1 MAKITNQSSL
11 TSKYTL
17 PDGGEEVNNIQS
29 NVSQTENMTLSFTK
43 ERKSAKDYGFPK
55 DNILQT
61 LTLTNSSDYEITDI
75 RIKDNISADG
85 TFKAGS
91 LKIDETPYP
100 DYDPV
105 TGFTLPNSI
114 GVSHSSVI
122 TYELEIAEEPQSDI
136 INVQSTITYSVNEV
150 DDLVETSNIVE
161 ISIKTE
167 SITIEKTSTKSV
179 VIKGQTLTF
188 QNVVKNNGNLTN
200 TEVVFKDDIPEGT
213 TFVENSVYID
223 NENKVGYD
231 PAVGFSLEDLTPGAV
246 VTILF
251 DVTVN

>member
-29 NVSQTENMTLSFTK
+29 NISQTENMTLSFTK
-43 ERKSAKDYGFPK
+43 ERKSAKDYGFAK
-55 DNILQT
+55 DSILQT
-61 LTLTNSSDYEITDI
+61 LTLTNSSDYEITDV
-75 RIKDNISADG
+75 RIKDNISAGG
-85 TFKAGS
+85 TFKTGS

-105 TGFTLPNSI
+105 TGFTLPSSI
-114 GVSHSSVI
+114 GVSQSSVI

-150 DDLVETSNIVE
+150 DDLVENSNIVE

-200 TEVVFKDDIPEGT
+200 TEVVFKDDIPEGA

-231 PAVGFSLEDLTPGAV
+231 PAVGFTLEDLTPGAV

-251 DVTVN
+251 DVTIN